1 MALPFLVHWI
11 RIFTNLDFFF
21 SFFTT
26 QSISTNTISI
36 TCNWKLFKR
45 PEPLCVSCPW
55 ICLLFGFGLKI
66 QLFPISLPLVTSRF
80 LKKKR
85 VKLHLLCRFYL
96 DNIQNTSPEK
106 VFKRKKLTRLFFW
119 HCAPNSTVPHFP
131 LGSVW
136 FLKGSELTTLLFN
149 FYWVVVSG
157 DLSFALNCVE
167 VKFLWNHFELWSFKH
182 VTPHGLCSFAHQFAW
197 T

>member
-55 ICLLFGFGLKI
+55 ICLFFGFGLKI

-85 VKLHLLCRFYL
+85 VKLHLLRRFYL

-106 VFKRKKLTRLFFW
+106 VFKRKKLTHDYFFD
-119 HCAPNSTVPHFP
+119 TVPQTQPFLIFR
-131 LGSVW
+131 LGVFDFSKEVSW
-136 FLKGSELTTLLFN
+136 LHYCLTSIGLLFQET
-149 FYWVVVSG
+149 YPLHLTVS
-157 DLSFALNCVE
+157 
-167 VKFLWNHFELWSFKH
+167 KWSFCE
-182 VTPHGLCSFAHQFAW
+182 TILNYGLLNMW
-197 T
+197 